1 MCNLKKSNLWGQRVE
16 WCLPET
22 KAWEIGEML
31 LKGTN
36 LQLEDDFL
44 SSEDLMHG
52 TVIIVNNIM
61 L

>member
-1 MCNLKKSNLWGQRVE
+1 
-16 WCLPET
+16 
-22 KAWEIGEML
+22 ML

-36 LQLEDDFL
+36 LQLGDDLL